1 MTSRKT
7 NVFNNYLINLFLS
20 GTVLVFL
27 VAVGCGPINPNS
39 KAPYFSLQTYETE
52 FYEKGTTFELDH
64 DSNKPLV
71 INFWFPSCPP
81 CVKEIP
87 EIDSVYRQYK
97 NKVDVVG
104 VQMIGLDSVSDGSDF
119 VRDSG
124 IGYAVGPDSDG
135 SIAVDYGITGFPTT
149 VFLDSDKNI
158 YKSWQGEIKMEQIK
172 TILET
177 LVETELP

>member
-27 VAVGCGPINPNS
+27 VAVGCRPINPNS

-81 CVKEIP
+81 CVKEIT
-87 EIDSVYRQYK
+87 E
-97 NKVDVVG
+97 
-104 VQMIGLDSVSDGSDF
+104 
-119 VRDSG
+119 
-124 IGYAVGPDSDG
+124 
-135 SIAVDYGITGFPTT
+135 IAVVNFDHRDVIRHPLVTKIVEAYQKN
-149 VFLDSDKNI
+149 SNDK
-158 YKSWQGEIKMEQIK
+158 G
-172 TILET
+172 
-177 LVETELP
+177 